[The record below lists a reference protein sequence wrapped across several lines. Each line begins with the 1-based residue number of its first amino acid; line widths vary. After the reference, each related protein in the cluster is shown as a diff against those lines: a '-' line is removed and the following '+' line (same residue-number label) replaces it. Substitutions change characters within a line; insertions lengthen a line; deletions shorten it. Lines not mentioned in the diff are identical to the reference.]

1 METSQHPKRIHLLI
15 SGKVQGVYYRS
26 SACEKARVLGLCGTV
41 RNLPSGQVELVAEGE
56 ESALQR
62 LIAWCQMGPPA
73 AEVSA
78 VDVRWTGARRRA
90 RAAESRL
97 RRSTIDI
104 APSTAG
110 PRIFGPRV
118 AVSRLSV

>member
-1 METSQHPKRIHLLI
+1 METSQHQKRIHLLI

-26 SACEKARVLGLCGTV
+26 SACEKARVLGLFGTV

-78 VDVRWTGARRRA
+78 VDVRYETTTGDFRDFQVVRHSPQLNR
-90 RAAESRL
+90 
-97 RRSTIDI
+97 
-104 APSTAG
+104 
-110 PRIFGPRV
+110 
-118 AVSRLSV
+118 